1 MSDAAAIGT
10 AGVNRMY
17 LLQAEQAQSRVPL
30 SLLNTRCSTC
40 HLRGLCLLCAMSGGE
55 LTGLDSLMFGR
66 HRVKAGQ
73 AIYYQGD
80 SLQFI
85 YAVRGG
91 TCKTSLTLTD
101 GREQVSGFHMTG
113 ELLGLDAVA
122 QGTHGNTAHA
132 LEDTELC
139 TIAFEQLS
147 ELAAAN
153 AGIQLLL
160 AQLMSREIVREHS
173 LMILLG
179 SMNANQRLA
188 AFLLNLSQRY
198 AARGYSAREFHLRMS
213 RAEIA
218 SYLGMKVETVSRT
231 FTAFQQRN
239 LLAVNKRHIG
249 ITDMEG
255 LSRAFELPMG

>member
-10 AGVNRMY
+10 TGVNPTH
-17 LLQAEQAQSRVPL
+17 LFQAQQAQGHAPVSF
-30 SLLNTRCSTC
+30 LNTRCPTC
-40 HLRGLCLLCAMSGGE
+40 QLRGLCLLCAMSGGE
-55 LTGLDSLMFGR
+55 LTGLDSLMVGR
-66 HRVKAGQ
+66 HRIKAGQ
-73 AIYYQGD
+73 AIYHQGD
-80 SLQFI
+80 RFQFI

-113 ELLGLDAVA
+113 ELMGLDAVA

-132 LEDTELC
+132 LEDSELC
-139 TIAFEQLS
+139 SIPFTQLS
-147 ELAAAN
+147 ELVASN
-153 AGIQLLL
+153 AKLQLLL

-173 LMILLG
+173 VMVLLG

-231 FTAFQQRN
+231 FTAFQQRK
-239 LLAVNKRHIG
+239 LLVVNKRHVS

-255 LSRAFELPMG
+255 LSRAFELPLG